1 MESQFPAPHAMQ
13 MHLPAPQRRPAP
25 FDLAAAQQHQQFHL
39 QQQQAA
45 AAAAA
50 QNYPFARRPSLPA
63 SSEMFDPATGAP
75 FQQHP
80 QFDAY
85 PQQFQP
91 RGSISLSAR
100 SSGSSP
106 YNSASPMPTTPTGME
121 QPMVN
126 PWLLPFALNAMGAMP
141 LPNPQFWFGKA
152 PPGRQRT
159 NQACEKCRDRKT
171 KCTGERPSCNRCS
184 QRGYICEYASE
195 HRVRGPAKNRRRT
208 AASIDLTASTP
219 ISPTFSPSDKKGDAD
234 GDADMSPVP
243 SSGVSGQED
252 QWNQLGGIAEDA
264 PPVNL
269 FQDWLQ
275 QNNSTLGLT
284 IASSDA
290 AKPDEGPGSM
300 HGGPFPDMPANGR
313 PLGHP
318 HAPPPGPFVR
328 YSLSMPQLHLP
339 YDGFAQPVPLAP
351 TVPIPSGM
359 RHVSVP
365 AEAHADGSDDVVW
378 PSQPFDQAQIMQNR
392 QDELNGHPHDPGFAA
407 DGQQLPY
414 AFPPP
419 LTHPHFGNPDTAAAP
434 HEQAPRDFTQPS
446 PVPSSNGYW
455 IALSRKPAPD
465 LHLPAARHVDAP
477 EVFCTTSSPES
488 MLAEHLVTCSPSV
501 DDGSSKS
508 DSDSVPTLDSVHT
521 RSGTV
526 DSREDI
532 EVGVVAEMSK
542 DSLFDDTADQ

>member
-1 MESQFPAPHAMQ
+1 MESRFPAPHAMQ
-13 MHLPAPQRRPAP
+13 MQLPAPQRRPAH
-25 FDLAAAQQHQQFHL
+25 FDVAAAQQQQQLHL
-39 QQQQAA
+39 QHQQAA

-50 QNYPFARRPSLPA
+50 AQTYPFPRRPSLPVPPD
-63 SSEMFDPATGAP
+63 MFDPSTGAP

-85 PQQFQP
+85 PQHFQQ

-234 GDADMSPVP
+234 GDADMSPIP
-243 SSGVSGQED
+243 SSGVMGQED

-275 QNNSTLGLT
+275 QNNSSLGLS
-284 IASSDA
+284 IPSSDA
-290 AKPDEGPGSM
+290 VKPDEGPNGM
-300 HGGPFPDMPANGR
+300 TGAAFPEMSANVR
-313 PLGHP
+313 PLQP
-318 HAPPPGPFVR
+318 HAAPPGPFVR

-339 YDGFAQPVPLAP
+339 YDRFGHPVPLAP
-351 TVPIPSGM
+351 TLPVHAGI
-359 RHVSVP
+359 RQVSVP
-365 AEAHADGSDDVVW
+365 ADAHADGSDDVVW
-378 PSQPFDQAQIMQNR
+378 PSQPFDQAQILHHR
-392 QDELNGHPHDPGFAA
+392 QDELSAHHHDSGFAA

-419 LTHPHFGNPDTAAAP
+419 LAHPHFGNSDTAPAP
-434 HEQAPRDFTQPS
+434 HEQAARDFSQPS

-455 IALSRKPAPD
+455 IALSRKPPPD
-465 LHLPAARHVDAP
+465 LHLPARDADAQ
-477 EVFCTTSSPES
+477 EAFCGTSSPDS
-488 MLAEHLVTCSPSV
+488 IPAEHLVTYSHGA
-501 DDGSSKS
+501 DDANSKS
-508 DSDSVPTLDSVHT
+508 DTDSGPTFDSAHS
-521 RSGTV
+521 RCGTA
-526 DSREDI
+526 DSHEGS
-532 EVGVVAEMSK
+532 EAGVVAESSK
-542 DSLFDDTADQ
+542 DSLFDGMAD